1 MSTESKALWAY
12 RSIKDDIIL
21 MDWDS
26 ESDNLNQPIVTLKN
40 ILLNW
45 DPDVVYKNPILI
57 LNGGYGG
64 FMDYYPTLTTNSSS
78 SMNRRPSKLV
88 VMEVVNLEDIEYS
101 NINEV
106 PMRDERIFHQM
117 IDVPMVDRSSKAAAE
132 KLYNSEELQQ
142 KREKLL
148 DQSLLNEQQI
158 LDKITELKDE
168 NINKYNGDED
178 KLEEARL
185 NINNERM
192 ELEDQQ
198 EELQQMKL
206 KYDRLQEEMQEERAK
221 HEQYRMDVDSTM
233 NAEIEKRIAEKE
245 RIEDEL
251 RIKRKKE
258 AEVMERKQR
267 ESEVNSALV
276 CPGMSNVVHNNQNLL

>member
-1 MSTESKALWAY
+1 
-12 RSIKDDIIL
+12 

-45 DPDVVYKNPILI
+45 DPDVVYKNPIQI